1 MPVFFFWKSSLLSH
15 LSHKPSACQ
24 PLCLVCVVSWPLSVV
39 ICAVDSVFQSPR
51 GILCIQGARGGRLL
65 GRTVGVWWEGANWR
79 PQSRRLMRR
88 RQPPPSGVT
97 QHSNAEEGGQKSPAL
112 HPHSKHERIGKVYPI
127 FNLQVSVW
135 FESSAAGCSF
145 HTEENEVAHVVGGQ
159 LGGFKQP
166 ILMNVYL
173 CKLPGPIDYG
183 TVLSLPALAF
193 MRQLIS
199 ALLISDLIDWWLSV
213 STKEKSTS
221 CIPTAENELKQ
232 AEMRR

>member
-1 MPVFFFWKSSLLSH
+1 MTPTQFYWASLGNLSVLRGIILGHFHILTHFLSLDGGKKTGGETIVSGYRGNSLCMIPRELGYKFLSWMPVFFFWKSSLLSH

-166 ILMNVYL
+166 V
-173 CKLPGPIDYG
+173 
-183 TVLSLPALAF
+183 
-193 MRQLIS
+193 
-199 ALLISDLIDWWLSV
+199 
-213 STKEKSTS
+213 
-221 CIPTAENELKQ
+221 
-232 AEMRR
+232 